1 MRFRLERWCGNC
13 RGGEWLV
20 IIMQRVCS
28 LSHANTVATVGSLW
42 VDGPRCV
49 NGCLV
54 LLLQH
59 VSDQRREEKARNVEI
74 AAVTRGDERA
84 MQCNANLTPCDIFLA
99 LASGHFHIFP
109 FISPPLF
116 RPHCFHIAQRNSVYV
131 DGLKLINLP
140 LKSSVINT
148 FQGMTAPNV
157 HLYVL
162 QYVAHIN
169 NSLMRVTQLF
179 VMSGCVRVCVDVLV
193 RNVRLTKQDATHSE
207 VYKNVFVKTHPA
219 CT

>member
-1 MRFRLERWCGNC
+1 MWKLQRRWVACNYYAACMLTFARQHC
-13 RGGEWLV
+13 RHSGLALGGRAKVCEW
-20 IIMQRVCS
+20 
-28 LSHANTVATVGSLW
+28 VGK
-42 VDGPRCV
+42 
-49 NGCLV
+49 CLV

-59 VSDQRREEKARNVEI
+59 VSDQRREEKARNTEI
-74 AAVTRGDERA
+74 AAVTRGDESA

-116 RPHCFHIAQRNSVYV
+116 CPYCFHIAQSNSVYV
-131 DGLKLINLP
+131 DGVTLINLP

-162 QYVAHIN
+162 QYAARIN
-169 NSLMRVTQLF
+169 KSLMKVTQLF
-179 VMSGCVRVCVDVLV
+179 VMSGCVRVCVDVLF
-193 RNVRLTKQDATHSE
+193 RNVWLTKQEACWSHSQW
-207 VYKNVFVKTHPA
+207 NI
-219 CT
+219 